1 MGHSIVLGYIYD
13 TYKILIEDRIFVIK
27 LFNKLIE
34 QMDPDNNTEDK
45 LNNIIISEPEGPD
58 NIAKTLRGI
67 YIYVVIFSI
76 SDIYVCIIKVKMYL

>member
-76 SDIYVCIIKVKMYL
+76 SDIYVFIIKVKMYL